1 MLFGII
7 KWCTH
12 LHSPPAS
19 LIHPNYFPVHS
30 HQSPPPIQKCPTPTP
45 HPYKKKMVHHP
56 RFTHLTKTLYT
67 ISYMTIWP
75 CCHIRSQTF
84 TKPTANTP
92 DRMMT
97 YSFTH
102 PPIHIT
108 IWLNGHRSSCYK
120 LEMLYLPYNK
130 VYGNQN

>member
-1 MLFGII
+1 MVYPPSLTPSQPHPSKLFS
-7 KWCTH
+7 C
-12 LHSPPAS
+12 S
-19 LIHPNYFPVHS
+19 FPSVS
-30 HQSPPPIQKCPTPTP
+30 PPIQKCPTPTP

-67 ISYMTIWP
+67 ISYMTIWS

-97 YSFTH
+97 YGFTH